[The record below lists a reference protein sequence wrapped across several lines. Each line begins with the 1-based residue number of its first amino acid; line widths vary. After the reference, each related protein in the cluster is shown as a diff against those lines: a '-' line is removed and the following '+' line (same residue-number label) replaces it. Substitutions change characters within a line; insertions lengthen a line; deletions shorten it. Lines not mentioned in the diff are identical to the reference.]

1 MSKDK
6 ISVEVQSLID
16 AQDHPFVLIDEN
28 YNIVAANTAY
38 KQAYG
43 VESDDV
49 VGRKCHQVSHRSE
62 LPCHM
67 NGEDCPHKKVFE
79 TRAPH
84 QVLHIH
90 YDTNAQP
97 EHVRIKG
104 SPIFGQDGS
113 LFLGEA
119 VFPLA
124 HSEDLD
130 CEQQRMIGHSKAF
143 MACIENLTRA
153 AATSAPVLLTG
164 ESGVGK
170 DLAAEYIHRRSERNG
185 HSFTMVDCSAISET
199 VFESEL
205 FGHERGAFTGCI
217 GRRYGLF
224 EQADGGTLFF
234 NEIGDLPQSLQG
246 RLLRAMETGQF
257 RRVGGRELLSAD
269 ARIICA
275 TSKNLRQLVA
285 NNQFRADLY
294 YRIAGILCEIPPL
307 RERREDI
314 PDLAEALLQRMGPE
328 NTPCHHLTDDARE
341 LLMSHDYPG
350 NVRELRNVLQRAA
363 ALSTNGII
371 TAAEIHLDEPIEK
384 RHTDTALHIT
394 SPDAP
399 EPSIKGLESQYIAEL
414 LAEHHGKRAKV
425 AQILGISE
433 RTLYRKLKQYGLQ
446 SVGRSA

>member
-1 MSKDK
+1 MSQDK

-38 KQAYG
+38 TQAYS
-43 VESDDV
+43 VESQDII
-49 VGRKCHQVSHRSE
+49 GHKCHRVSHRSDV
-62 LPCHM
+62 PCHM

-79 TRAPH
+79 TRAPY

-90 YDTNAQP
+90 YDTNALP

-113 LFLGEA
+113 MYLGEA
-119 VFPLA
+119 VFMLA

-130 CEQQRMIGHSKAF
+130 CEQQRLTGRSKAF
-143 MACIENLTRA
+143 LECIENLTRA
-153 AATSAPVLLTG
+153 AATTAPVLLTG
-164 ESGVGK
+164 ASGVGK
-170 DLAAEYIHRRSERNG
+170 DLAAEYIHHRSDRNG
-185 HSFTMVDCSAISET
+185 RSFTMVDCSAISEA

-285 NNQFRADLY
+285 NNSFRADLY

-307 RERREDI
+307 RNRKEDI
-314 PDLAEALLQRMGPE
+314 PEIAEALLQRMGSD
-328 NTPCHHLTDDARE
+328 NAIAHHLTDDARE
-341 LLMSHDYPG
+341 ALMHHDYPG
-350 NVRELRNVLQRAA
+350 NVRELRNILQRAA

-371 TAAEIHLDEPIEK
+371 TAAEIHI
-384 RHTDTALHIT
+384 
-394 SPDAP
+394 DASTECKPAEGVHHFAGANEP

-414 LAEHHGKRAKV
+414 LAEHQGKRARV
-425 AQILGISE
+425 AHILGISE

-446 SVGRSA
+446 SIGRSA